1 MIELLEKIMRDSWLV
16 LGQMSPYLIFG
27 FLMAGVLSV
36 YISAEWVEKHLGG
49 TGIMPVFK
57 ASVFGVPLPLCSCS
71 VIPVSASFYRHGAS
85 RSATTSFLLSTPQTG
100 VDSIL
105 VTYSLLGP
113 VFAVFRPLAA
123 LITGF
128 AGGGLIH
135 LAVKN
140 GASQEL
146 AAEAENCS
154 DGCCDTEE
162 KQSRFQRMLSYGFLT
177 LPRDIGGSLLAGILI
192 AGIMSALLPPDY
204 LNAYIG
210 GGFISILILVAAGVP
225 IYVCATASVPIALG
239 FMHLGASPGAALA
252 FLIAGPATNAA
263 TFTTIF
269 KLLGRSSA
277 LLFLVTVAFSAVGF
291 GLLLDW
297 LMPLINTAVPGLG
310 MHSHVHEE
318 TGLIMHGSALILL
331 GILGYAF
338 FTKNKKKQEDL
349 EKLTTIDN
357 EEKIELQVSGMT
369 CGHCQGR
376 VEEAL
381 QKCSGVENV
390 HADLKTGLVTVSG
403 NSMDSGRLISAVT
416 NAGYEA
422 ELKQQ

>member
-1 MIELLEKIMRDSWLV
+1 MFELIEKIVYESWQV

-27 FLMAGVLSV
+27 FLMAGALSV

-49 TGIMPVFK
+49 TGFMPVFK

-100 VDSIL
+100 VDSIM

-123 LITGF
+123 LITGI

-135 LAVKN
+135 LAAKN
-140 GASQEL
+140 GTSQETT
-146 AAEAENCS
+146 AEAETCS
-154 DGCCDTEE
+154 DSCCDTEKE
-162 KQSRFQRMLSYGFLT
+162 QSKFHRMLRYGFLT
-177 LPRDIGGSLLAGILI
+177 LPRDIGGSLLIGILI
-192 AGIMSALLPPDY
+192 AGIMSALVPPDY

-225 IYVCATASVPIALG
+225 VYVCATASVPIALG
-239 FMHLGASPGAALA
+239 FMHMGASPGAALA

-269 KLLGRSSA
+269 KLLGQRSA
-277 LLFLVTVAFSAVGF
+277 LLFLITTAFSAIGF

-297 LMPLINTAVPGLG
+297 LMPLINTAIPEISI
-310 MHSHVHEE
+310 HSHVHEE
-318 TGLIMHGSALILL
+318 SGIMMHGGAVILL
-331 GILGYAF
+331 GILGFAF
-338 FTKNKKKQEDL
+338 FEKYKKKQEDL
-349 EKLTTIDN
+349 DN
-357 EEKIELQVSGMT
+357 MADTNTEDKTALQVSGMS

-390 HADLKTGLVTVSG
+390 QVDLKSGLVTISG
-403 NSMDSGRLISAVT
+403 SDLDNSQLISAVT
-416 NAGYEA
+416 DAGYEA
-422 ELKQQ
+422 ELKQR